1 MVLEK
6 TEKDGDYING
16 NWISVILM
24 IELYFLQGLVPN
36 SEKAY
41 IATQGPL
48 QSTTFDFWR
57 MVDQFDVEVI
67 VMLTKEIENGRVHS
81 TRFF

>member
-1 MVLEK
+1 
-6 TEKDGDYING
+6 
-16 NWISVILM
+16 M
-24 IELYFLQGLVPN
+24 IELHFLQGLVRN

-57 MVDQFDVEVI
+57 MVEQFDVKVI
-67 VMLTKEIENGRVHS
+67 VMLTKEIENGRVHP
-81 TRFF
+81 TNYF